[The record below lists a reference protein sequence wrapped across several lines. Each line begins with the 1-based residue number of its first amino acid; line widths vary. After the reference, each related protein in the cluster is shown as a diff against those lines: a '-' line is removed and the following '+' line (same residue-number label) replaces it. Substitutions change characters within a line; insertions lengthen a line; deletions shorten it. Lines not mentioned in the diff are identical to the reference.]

1 MFIIA
6 YRVFSLKFIIITVD
20 KVVTKIKVIADF
32 NTFDET
38 FFNYSNFYSS

>member
-6 YRVFSLKFIIITVD
+6 YKVFSLKFIILTVD
-20 KVVTKIKVIADF
+20 NVVTKMKVIVDF
-32 NTFDET
+32 KTFDEN